1 MRCRRG
7 SAPFVL
13 PLLMLS
19 EDTCG
24 APAHIKISAKSV
36 AADVITGSQR
46 VAGERRESGVTAE
59 GNEREREREV
69 EFDLPRRASERL

>member
-1 MRCRRG
+1 
-7 SAPFVL
+7 
-13 PLLMLS
+13 MLS

-59 GNEREREREV
+59 GNERERERE
-69 EFDLPRRASERL
+69 R